1 MLLRPAFGPRF
12 GRPGV
17 IGPAGRTAAG
27 RPQAPVGPA
36 AGAVDPMIAALKELA
51 SLHRSGDLS
60 DDEFS
65 QAKARL
71 LG

>member
-1 MLLRPAFGPRF
+1 MLLRPYFGPRL
-12 GRPGV
+12 GRPGL
-17 IGPAGRTAAG
+17 IGPAGRTPVDRPPPPAVPAG
-27 RPQAPVGPA
+27 
-36 AGAVDPMIAALKELA
+36 GAVDPLIAALKELA

-71 LG
+71 LA

>member
-12 GRPGV
+12 GRPGL
-17 IGPAGRTAAG
+17 IGPAGRTA
-27 RPQAPVGPA
+27 
-36 AGAVDPMIAALKELA
+36 VDPLIAALKELA
-51 SLHRSGDLS
+51 SLHQAGYLT

-65 QAKARL
+65 RAKARL